1 MDKKSK
7 AYLTAALIS
16 LAIALIVFYAGI
28 MANAAG
34 SSVTVTYTRI
44 GDVYTLVTYTWTADD
59 SNGSVPATASK
70 SLAGY
75 IVKVVTDPGATA
87 PTDDYDITLTDSDGV
102 DVMGGALADRDTANT
117 EQAVPKIGAAYG
129 GSFFT
134 GALTLNISN
143 NSVNSATGEVKVY
156 ISR

>member
-1 MDKKSK
+1 MMEKRKS
-7 AYLTAALIS
+7 YLR
-16 LAIALIVFYAGI
+16 IVFVILI
-28 MANAAG
+28 MMVITIIIGAKANADG
-34 SSVTVTYTRI
+34 TVTVTYTRI
-44 GDVYTLVTYTWTADD
+44 GDEYTLVIFDWTADAAAAT
-59 SNGSVPATASK
+59 VPATSTK

-87 PTDDYDITLTDSDGV
+87 PTDNYDITLTDSDSV
-102 DVMGGALADRDTANT
+102 DVMGGALANRDQSST

-129 GSFFT
+129 ASFFIGT
-134 GALTLNISN
+134 LTLNLSN

>member
-1 MDKKSK
+1 
-7 AYLTAALIS
+7 
-16 LAIALIVFYAGI
+16 
-28 MANAAG
+28 
-34 SSVTVTYTRI
+34 
-44 GDVYTLVTYTWTADD
+44 
-59 SNGSVPATASK
+59 
-70 SLAGY
+70 
-75 IVKVVTDPGATA
+75 
-87 PTDDYDITLTDSDGV
+87 V